1 MSGNGSNQFGGPN
14 AKTLYTPPVQCQS
27 RPTKLM
33 KTSRLFSLLSL
44 LLLAGCTHTTLTNLT
59 LGTVPRNAS
68 GFYPV
73 EIIWENTETTLRPE
87 TIQPV
92 VIVGTN
98 LYPMK
103 RTPLVTNRWQTLV
116 PVGAKSSELRYRVK
130 INWMYNAV
138 PVPAANSQLSQ
149 EFMLRIKD

>member
-1 MSGNGSNQFGGPN
+1 MGQINLAGYPPKHFTTSPPN
-14 AKTLYTPPVQCQS
+14 ARLAA
-27 RPTKLM
+27 TKPM
-33 KTSRLFSLLSL
+33 KTARLFFLFSL

-59 LGTVPRNAS
+59 LDSVPRNAS

-73 EIIWENTETTLRPE
+73 EIIWENNENTLRPE
-87 TIQPV
+87 SIQPV

-98 LYPMK
+98 LYRMK

-116 PVGAKSSELRYRVK
+116 PVNAKAGELRYRVK
-130 INWMYNAV
+130 VNWMYNAV
-138 PVPAANSQLSQ
+138 PVPAGNSQLSQ

>member
-1 MSGNGSNQFGGPN
+1 L
-14 AKTLYTPPVQCQS
+14 AA
-27 RPTKLM
+27 TKPM
-33 KTSRLFSLLSL
+33 KTARLFSLFSL

-73 EIIWENTETTLRPE
+73 EIIWENNENTLRPDS
-87 TIQPV
+87 IQPV

-98 LYPMK
+98 LYRMK

-116 PVGAKSSELRYRVK
+116 PIGAKAGVLRYRVK
-130 INWMYNAV
+130 VNWMYNAV

>member
-1 MSGNGSNQFGGPN
+1 LAGCLPKHFTTSPPN
-14 AKTLYTPPVQCQS
+14 ARLAATE
-27 RPTKLM
+27 LM
-33 KTSRLFSLLSL
+33 KTARLFSLFSL

-59 LGTVPRNAS
+59 LGTMPRNAS

-87 TIQPV
+87 TVQPV
-92 VIVGTN
+92 VLVGTN

-130 INWMYNAV
+130 VNWMYNAV
-138 PVPAANSQLSQ
+138 PVPAGNSQLSQ
-149 EFMLRIKD
+149 EFLLRIKD

>member
-1 MSGNGSNQFGGPN
+1 
-14 AKTLYTPPVQCQS
+14 
-27 RPTKLM
+27 M
-33 KTSRLFSLLSL
+33 KTARLFFLFSL

-73 EIIWENTETTLRPE
+73 EIIWENNENMLRPE
-87 TIQPV
+87 SIQPV

-98 LYPMK
+98 LFPMK

-116 PVGAKSSELRYRVK
+116 PASAKSSELRYRVK
-130 INWMYNAV
+130 VNWMYNAV
-138 PVPAANSQLSQ
+138 PVPAGNSQLSQ
-149 EFMLRIKD
+149 EFMLRIEK